1 MRMSF
6 GRAAVCLAVFSLAA
20 FAQSERGTITGVVH
34 DSSGAV
40 VPGAKVNIIH
50 QATRVNTSAT
60 TNGAGE
66 YTAGELQIGIYTV
79 RVEKEGFRSFNVSG
93 VVLNAAQTVRADATL
108 EVGQATQT
116 VEVTASA
123 IQVQSEDA
131 KLSTTVQQKL
141 INDLPLEVNG
151 TVRTPFD
158 LAATHAGRQEP
169 RRRQRFRPRRR
180 AGSRL
185 RHLARRR
192 FHQHQPRSLEELG
205 VLECAFGGS
214 HRAVHGGHQRV
225 SRPNIGHAGGGNM
238 TYVVEVRH
246 QRIPRRRLR
255 VRPQQRFRRQ
265 QLLQQHRRHRQLDL
279 QAERFRRHGGRT
291 GVDSQGLQRQ
301 EQDVLLLLLRGVPQ
315 PHRCQRHVV
324 HRSHAGNVQR
334 RFQQMG
340 HLGRSANPHLQSSQP
355 GAECRWNLHPHAV
368 PRQR

>member
-108 EVGQATQT
+108 EVGQSTQT
-116 VEVTASA
+116 VEVTAAA

-141 INDLPLEVNG
+141 VNDLPLEVNG

-169 RRRQRFRPRRR
+169 RRRQRLHDRRR
-180 AGSRL
+180 AGGGL
-185 RHLARRR
+185 RHFARRR
-192 FHQHQPRSLEELG
+192 FHQHQPRALQELG
-205 VLECAFGGS
+205 DSNAPSVEAIEQFTVESNGYQGGI
-214 HRAVHGGHQRV
+214 
-225 SRPNIGHAGGGNM
+225 RPRRRRQPD
-238 TYVVEVRH
+238 VRLQVRH
-246 QRIPRRRLR
+246 QPVPRLGVR
-255 VRPQQRFRRQ
+255 VLAQQRFRRQ
-265 QLLQQHRRHRQLDL
+265 QLLQQHRRHCQFDL
-279 QAERFRRHGGRT
+279 QAERFRRHRRADRSGFPRST
-291 GVDSQGLQRQ
+291 TAKTRRSFSSPTRDSATAPAPTAR
-301 EQDVLLLLLRGVPQ
+301 PS
-315 PHRCQRHVV
+315 PFP
-324 HRSHAGNVQR
+324 R
-334 RFQQMG
+334 RKCTTAI
-340 HLGRSANPHLQSSQP
+340 SAN
-355 GAECRWNLHPHAV
+355 G
-368 PRQR
+368 